1 MPPDPPRQHRPLHS
15 PPATGAGSLA
25 HAVEVAVRA
34 VDDTRLVPVA
44 PLDAIASGTARGL
57 TSLIPVA
64 PVDAGV
70 ALQPRTL
77 LALLAYCYARQIYC
91 SADIEACLRRDPNF
105 CQLCHGTF
113 PDARTLRRFRRENR
127 EALLL
132 CLKAALRFVAEQK
145 VAQGVVTRFHEAH
158 LAEEANRR
166 IIMAMFTD
174 SMELDKDQT
183 ADSPVDLCYLFANGR
198 ARAH

>member
-15 PPATGAGSLA
+15 PSATSARSLA

-44 PLDAIASGTARGL
+44 PLDAGL
-57 TSLIPVA
+57 
-64 PVDAGV
+64 
-70 ALQPRTL
+70 ALQPRSL
-77 LALLAYCYARQIYC
+77 LALLAYSYAQQVYC
-91 SADIEACLRRDPNF
+91 SADIEAGLRRYPNF

-113 PDARTLRRFRRENR
+113 PDARSLRRCRRENR
-127 EALLL
+127 AALVL
-132 CLKAALRFVAEQK
+132 CLTAALRFVADQK
-145 VAQGVVTRFHEAH
+145 VVQGVVTRINEPN

-174 SMELDKDQT
+174 SMELDKDHT
-183 ADSPVDLCYLFANGR
+183 SDTPVDLCYLIAKDGPR
-198 ARAH
+198 GH

>member
-1 MPPDPPRQHRPLHS
+1 MTTFESKTNVRPNLTRHPEGS
-15 PPATGAGSLA
+15 HNLTATAAPSLA
-25 HAVEVAVRA
+25 HAIETAARA
-34 VDDTRLVPVA
+34 LDETR
-44 PLDAIASGTARGL
+44 
-57 TSLIPVA
+57 LIPVA

-105 CQLCHGTF
+105 CRLCHGTF

-198 ARAH
+198 ARPH